1 MKIVCI
7 GDSLTYGYGV
17 YKEKCWVDILRKGKN
32 IRILNRGINGD
43 TSSGMLSRS
52 YRDVVEN
59 KPDAVIIMGGSN
71 DFLAGYG
78 LGRVQ
83 ENIIELIKEAEQFGI
98 IPIIGVQT
106 AIEEELAMKKWSFDV
121 DYSEINKK
129 ILEYRS
135 WIIDYCQEKNIVYID
150 FYKALAE
157 KLELMTEEEIYFDGL
172 HPTEFGHNVMGKC
185 AIEVFNNLFH
195 QC

>member
-17 YKEKCWVDILRKGKN
+17 YKERCWVDILRKSLN
-32 IRILNRGINGD
+32 VRILNRGINGD

-52 YRDVVEN
+52 FRDVVES

-78 LGRVQ
+78 LIRVQ

-98 IPIIGVQT
+98 RPIIGVQT
-106 AIEEELAMKKWSFDV
+106 AIEEELAMKKWNFDV

-129 ILEYRS
+129 ILEYRN
-135 WIIDYCQEKNIVYID
+135 WIIDYCEEKNIVYID
-150 FYKALAE
+150 FYKALDDKME
-157 KLELMTEEEIYFDGL
+157 SITEEEIYIDGL

-185 AIEVFNNLFH
+185 AIEVVNNLFR
-195 QC
+195 Q